1 MTPEK
6 KRKLRNIALLS
17 LLGLIGGTMAFQAFN
32 QQAINDRENTVQVN
46 VGGRVHDYYNRDTEN
61 KDVFVENYG
70 ERPIMARIRLSE
82 FLEYQRGEED
92 FTPLVAGSERDNL
105 ATWITWIPS
114 ANNINQR
121 ADTGNSSAFN
131 RYAQLTFGWSREVEV
146 EEGEEVDE
154 AKLAPWYMPTFNHDN
169 LDLRT
174 AAAGHARDYIAGA
187 GTTDGTTHPGDG
199 TDAYWSSGN
208 TFDNSAGIWPG
219 ETVTH
224 QAAQNLRQQRAPMT
238 IEQWS
243 NLLPYQQIGDFWVV
257 DHTTGWAYW
266 ASLLEPGNA
275 SSYLL
280 DAAELTEAIEDT
292 VFNGS
297 YYYGIHVD
305 SQLISPDNSDDFL
318 PGGDSRLEAF
328 LTGIKNNSIIDEGNA
343 RPDIDLPPS
352 SFDFDAMAPGRVFT
366 MAGEQYKYLEDMGDG
381 NHMIIRHEAIRRTSF
396 NEQPQVLSDWFSGL
410 DAEVRGMV
418 QPVSIPVPAPSVAA
432 ISINLSA
439 GAGTNYWLPTN
450 LADFPE
456 VAADVTAINSNGT
469 PQAFALS
476 LADVA
481 RLSTPAGPFPNGRAR
496 IGGYHTTWMTRTP
509 TLSGGSLWSVVRFF
523 NGGLNGHRQAE
534 FSDNGGGVRPAIIV
548 HP

>member
-1 MTPEK
+1 
-6 KRKLRNIALLS
+6 
-17 LLGLIGGTMAFQAFN
+17 FQAFN

-92 FTPLVAGSERDNL
+92 FTPLVPGSERDNL

-114 ANNINQR
+114 ATNINQR

-131 RYAQLTFGWSREVEV
+131 RYAQLTFGWSRE
-146 EEGEEVDE
+146 GET
-154 AKLAPWYMPTFNHDN
+154 APWYMPTFNHDN

-174 AAAGHARDYIAGA
+174 AAAGHARDYIAGSGA
-187 GTTDGTTHPGDG
+187 TDGTTDGTTHPGDG
-199 TDAYWSSGN
+199 TDAYWSEN
-208 TFDNSAGIWPG
+208 DTFDNSAGIWPG

-266 ASLLEPGNA
+266 ASLLEPGQA

-305 SQLISPDNSDDFL
+305 SQLISPDNSEEFL

-328 LTGIKNNSIIDEGNA
+328 LTGIKNNSMNDEGTTNA
-343 RPDIDLPPS
+343 RADIDAPPS
-352 SFDFDAMAPGRVFT
+352 SFNFDTMLPGRVFT
-366 MAGEQYKYLEDMGDG
+366 MAGEEYLYLEDMGNG
-381 NHMIIRHEAIRRTSF
+381 NHMIIRHESIRETSF
-396 NEQPQVLSDWFSGL
+396 NDQPQVLSNWFSGL

-418 QPVSIPVPAPSVAA
+418 QPVSIPVAPKVWWYLLDSW
-432 ISINLSA
+432 I
-439 GAGTNYWLPTN
+439 GANRWLPAEWET
-450 LADFPE
+450 ADRFVE
-456 VAADVTAINSNGT
+456 GRADRTVVNSSGT

-476 LADVA
+476 LAD
-481 RLSTPAGPFPNGRAR
+481 LIHFSSETGPFPNHRQRAAARTSWWWLRTISRDYLVPNHSWLVYSDPRAPGR
-496 IGGYHTTWMTRTP
+496 IGELHGQIR
-509 TLSGGSLWSVVRFF
+509 
-523 NGGLNGHRQAE
+523 GHDYIDE
-534 FSDNGGGVRPAIIV
+534 FGGVRPAIII
-548 HP
+548 HQ